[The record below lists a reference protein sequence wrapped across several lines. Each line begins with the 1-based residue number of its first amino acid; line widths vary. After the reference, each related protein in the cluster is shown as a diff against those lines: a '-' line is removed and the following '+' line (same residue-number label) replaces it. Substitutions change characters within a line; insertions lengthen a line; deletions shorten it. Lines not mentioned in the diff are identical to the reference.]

1 MTGTTT
7 TGARAPRWLHAAL
20 AVGVAA
26 LLAVALLA
34 GSTGHAAAE
43 EADAAPDS
51 VTDEAS
57 AELASDALVTGGDA
71 WLAPAM
77 AVLSRLVEGGQLP
90 ADASDALQRVLD
102 RLHDRAPQ
110 PGAVC
115 RRAANADQAPDS
127 ILERCRDFVSDRGDR
142 GDRDPLAVC
151 RRAANADQ
159 APDSILERCRDF
171 ASDRGDQG
179 NRDPLAVCRRAANAD
194 QAPDSILERC
204 RDFASDRGDQGNR
217 DPLAV
222 CRRAANADQAPDSI
236 LERCRDAVGG
246 GERLDRPERPDV
258 RPAARPNVRPDAR
271 PQVRPDRARLLG
283 PPSIAPR
290 AVTAASAPLS

>member
-43 EADAAPDS
+43 EGDAAPDS
-51 VTDEAS
+51 VIDEAS
-57 AELASDALVTGGDA
+57 DELASDALVTGGDA

-204 RDFASDRGDQGNR
+204 RD
-217 DPLAV
+217 
-222 CRRAANADQAPDSI
+222 
-236 LERCRDAVGG
+236 AVGG